1 MSAGAE
7 GTRADICRAVSHA
20 LAPCSRCDGG
30 VTLSGSAAA
39 ALAELFRSL
48 AREGDHGSEVPDAA
62 VRAARRLLA
71 DIERP
76 GDAGAPEPRAPADR
90 TGPVLASR

>member
-7 GTRADICRAVSHA
+7 GSRGDVCREVSRA
-20 LAPCSRCDGG
+20 LAPRSRCDGG

-48 AREGDHGSEVPDAA
+48 AREGDEVPDAA

-71 DIERP
+71 DLAHP
-76 GDAGAPEPRAPADR
+76 ADAGAPAPRAPADR
-90 TGPVLASR
+90 TGTVLASR

>member
-7 GTRADICRAVSHA
+7 GTRADICREVSHA

-48 AREGDHGSEVPDAA
+48 AREGDEVPDAA

-71 DIERP
+71 DLEP
-76 GDAGAPEPRAPADR
+76 PADAGAPEPRAPADR
-90 TGPVLASR
+90 TGPLLASR